1 MGGPL
6 GPRDEAGE
14 KAEQDGLVLIV
25 SCEPIALLFCPAV
38 INFEAFGY
46 YHVILWHSWV
56 SCLAF
61 CLFWGG
67 IWKGLGKAAKLDNP
81 HQAANQLLFST
92 MKARGWNQTVRFW
105 DTADSSPL
113 QSSPPWNCFSA
124 FVLTMPLL
132 PLPFLFRATPHPGC
146 ALPFPIPAPHCNLGM
161 AQGTS
166 KCVVRLQ

>member
-67 IWKGLGKAAKLDNP
+67 YGKGWER
-81 HQAANQLLFST
+81 QLSWIIPI
-92 MKARGWNQTVRFW
+92 RPQT
-105 DTADSSPL
+105 SSYF
-113 QSSPPWNCFSA
+113 PP
-124 FVLTMPLL
+124 
-132 PLPFLFRATPHPGC
+132 
-146 ALPFPIPAPHCNLGM
+146 
-161 AQGTS
+161 
-166 KCVVRLQ
+166 